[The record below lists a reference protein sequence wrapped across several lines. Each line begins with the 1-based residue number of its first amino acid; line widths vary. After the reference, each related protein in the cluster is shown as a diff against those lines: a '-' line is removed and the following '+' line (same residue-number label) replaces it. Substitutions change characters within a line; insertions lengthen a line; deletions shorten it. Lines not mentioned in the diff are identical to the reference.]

1 MYLKKIE
8 AQGFKSFANKAV
20 LEFTP
25 GIMGIVGPNGS
36 GKSNVADAVR
46 WVLGEQSAKQ
56 LRGGSMQDVIFFG
69 TEARKPMGYAYV
81 SLTLDNADHVL
92 PVDYDEVTV
101 TRQVFRSGESEYRMN
116 GNVCRLRDIYELF
129 YDSGIGKEG
138 YSIIGQ
144 GQIDQVLSNKPE
156 ERRLMFDEAAGIT
169 KFKKR
174 RDITNKK
181 LDSERQSLQR
191 VTDILG
197 ELEHR
202 VGPLEKQSIKARTYL
217 RLKEELKQYEVGAYS
232 LEAEELEKK
241 LAKTDDDLTIVSGD
255 LDQSHADADSLKEH
269 YDSLTQENDELDK
282 SLQEARGKLADLRV
296 LKENQEGRI
305 ALLEEQI
312 RTAAASKGLTE
323 DRIAA
328 IDKQIEELDAE
339 KEEIYVRKNELD
351 MLLDSS
357 DDRISEAEEAAE
369 EVEEEI
375 RALEFDLEQKN
386 RFIIETMN
394 EKVNISGELQGLN
407 SKEEQMKLRAEAIA
421 DTLKTNQKKRRER
434 EAQNQALQASLTDM
448 RAELDRLRAEEKV
461 HADAYRKAA
470 DEAEK
475 ERENYHRLSRE
486 ASVLSSR
493 RDTLENLAERYEGY
507 NGSVRRVMEQK
518 DRMPGIRGVVADLI
532 SSEKRYE
539 TAIETALGGR
549 IQNVVT
555 DTEET
560 AKKLIRYLKENRFG
574 RVTFLPVEAVSGD
587 KEYARPE
594 ALREKGIIGR
604 ASDLVKADAALYG
617 VVLYLLGNV
626 LVAEDMDK
634 AAAIARKYHY
644 RLHIVT
650 LDGEYLSPGG
660 AISGGAF
667 KSSSNLLGR
676 GRELKEVTET
686 LQKTKAASEQAKKAL
701 DRAESTAALEKE
713 QQGKLGSQISSL
725 ALKEAAL
732 SSQAESRRQEDRDA
746 LERDTALEVEQQKI
760 KEDIEALS
768 GERLRIQ
775 KRSVGL
781 DKNNESRQREVSRAM
796 NDLDR
801 KKEELAEKNKALEDL
816 RLEFSNLNQ
825 KNEFILENIRRLN
838 AETERLD
845 EEKEKLRGSAGDEAE
860 AEVLRKEEIEK
871 LRGSIAEE
879 EATTAEL
886 EIFLQEKM
894 QLQEKKRAEQQ
905 GFFDAREDL
914 TRRISA
920 LDKENYRL
928 QGIRQ
933 RLEEQIEKQAEY
945 LWSEYEMTPSQ
956 ARATKNTELG
966 SLAEIR
972 RFIAQKKS
980 EIRELGPVNVG
991 AIEEYK
997 EVAERYEFLKA
1008 QHEDLTK
1015 AEGELVSMID
1025 ELEDGMRR
1033 QFKERFAQIQIEF
1046 AKVFSELFAG
1056 GKGSLELEAGE
1067 DVLSAG
1073 VIINAQP
1080 PGKKLVNMMQLSGG
1094 EKALTAIALLFAIQN
1109 LKPSPFC
1116 LLDEIEAA
1124 LDEPNVNRFA
1134 DYLARLKGSTQF
1146 IVITHR
1152 RGTMEMTDRLY
1163 GITMQ
1168 EKGVSALVSV
1178 NLTDAKKTKELLGE

>member
-56 LRGGSMQDVIFFG
+56 LRGGSMQDVIFSG

-448 RAELDRLRAEEKV
+448 RAELDRLKAEEKV

-470 DEAEK
+470 DEAET

-713 QQGKLGSQISSL
+713 QQGKLGSLISSL

-838 AETERLD
+838 AETERLE

-879 EATTAEL
+879 EETTAEL

>member
-56 LRGGSMQDVIFFG
+56 LRGGSMQDVIFSG

-81 SLTLDNADHVL
+81 SLTLDNSDHVL

-101 TRQVFRSGESEYRMN
+101 TRQVFRSGESEYRIN
-116 GNVCRLRDIYELF
+116 GNTCRLRDIYEMF

-169 KFKKR
+169 KYRKR
-174 RDITNKK
+174 RDITQKK
-181 LDSERQSLQR
+181 LDSERQSMERLS
-191 VTDILG
+191 DIIG
-197 ELEHR
+197 ELR
-202 VGPLEKQSIKARTYL
+202 RQVGPLEKQSAKAKTYL
-217 RLKEELKQYEVGAYS
+217 KLRDELRSYEIGAFY
-232 LEAEELEKK
+232 LEATDLEKR
-241 LAKTDDDLTIVSGD
+241 LGQTQENLTVVSGD
-255 LDQSHADADSLKEH
+255 LERSHADADSLKQQ
-269 YDSLTQENDELDK
+269 YDDLTKLGEALDLEL
-282 SLQEARGKLADLRV
+282 QTARGELADLRV
-296 LKENQEGRI
+296 LKENKEGRI
-305 ALLEEQI
+305 TLLEEQI
-312 RTAAASKGLTE
+312 RTSAASQGLTA

-328 IDKQIEELDAE
+328 LDRQIEEIAAE
-339 KEEIYVRKNELD
+339 KEDIYRQKNELD
-351 MLLDSS
+351 VQLDET
-357 DDRISEAEEAAE
+357 DDRISAAETEAED
-369 EVEEEI
+369 VEETI
-375 RALEFDLEQKN
+375 RSVEFDLEQKN

-394 EKVNISGELQGLN
+394 EKVNISGELQGIK
-407 SKEEQMKLRAEAIA
+407 SREEQMELRSRAIQE
-421 DTLKTNQKKRRER
+421 TLKENQKKRRER
-434 EAQNQALQASLTDM
+434 EQQSKTLNATLADMRSALESLKEQEDLHREAQN
-448 RAELDRLRAEEKV
+448 K
-461 HADAYRKAA
+461 
-470 DEAEK
+470 AEK
-475 ERENYHRLSRE
+475 ELTENRDAFHRLSRE
-486 ASVLSSR
+486 YSVLQTR

-507 NGSVRRVMEQK
+507 NQSVRRLMEQK
-518 DRMPGIRGVVADLI
+518 AKFPGVRGVVADLI
-532 SSEKRYE
+532 SADKLYE

-555 DTEET
+555 DTEDT
-560 AKKLIRYLKENRFG
+560 AKKMISFLKENRFG
-574 RVTFLPVEAVSGD
+574 RVTFLPVDAVDGPRD
-587 KEYARPE
+587 FPFAE
-594 ALREKGIIGR
+594 ALSESGVIGR
-604 ASDLVKADAALYG
+604 ASDLVKADASLAG
-617 VVLYLLGNV
+617 IVRFLLGHV
-626 LVAEDMDK
+626 LVVSDMDR
-634 AAAIARKYHY
+634 AVQLARKYRY
-644 RLHIVT
+644 RMHIVT
-650 LDGEYLSPGG
+650 PEGEYLAPGG
-660 AISGGAF
+660 SISGGAF

-676 GRELKEVTET
+676 SRELSEVTEA
-686 LQKTKAASEQAKKAL
+686 LKQKKQDLDAAK
-701 DRAESTAALEKE
+701 RAADEAEKTAAAEKDLFE
-713 QQGKLGSQISSL
+713 KVSGERTSL
-725 ALKEAAL
+725 SLKEAAL
-732 SSQAESRRQEDRDA
+732 SSQAESRKREDREA

-760 KEDIEALS
+760 REDIEALS
-768 GERLRIQ
+768 AERLRIQ
-775 KRSVGL
+775 KHAVGL
-781 DKNNESRQREVSRAM
+781 DRDTESRQSEVSRSM
-796 NDLDR
+796 HRLETE
-801 KKEELAEKNKALEDL
+801 KEKLAEKTKVLEDL
-816 RLEFSNLNQ
+816 RLEFANLNQ

-838 AETERLD
+838 AETDRL
-845 EEKEKLRGSAGDEAE
+845 ENEKNELRGSAGNEEEAE
-860 AEVLRKEEIEK
+860 AERREEIACLRSEIESEAERMNELDILLAEK
-871 LRGSIAEE
+871 QKE
-879 EATTAEL
+879 
-886 EIFLQEKM
+886 QED
-894 QLQEKKRAEQQ
+894 QRAKQQ
-905 GFFDAREDL
+905 GFFEAREDL
-914 TRRISA
+914 SRRISE

-928 QGIRQ
+928 EGIRQ

-945 LWSEYEMTPSQ
+945 IWTEYEMTPSQ
-956 ARATKNTELG
+956 AKATRRTDIVSLTE
-966 SLAEIR
+966 AR
-972 RFIAQKKS
+972 RFIAQKKG
-980 EIRELGPVNVG
+980 EIKELGPVNVG

-997 EVAERYEFLKA
+997 EVSERYEFMNA
-1008 QHEDLTK
+1008 QYDDLVK
-1015 AEGELVSMID
+1015 AEGELAGMIG
-1025 ELEDGMRR
+1025 ELESGMRR
-1033 QFKERFAQIQIEF
+1033 QFRERFEQIRTEF

-1056 GKGSLELEAGE
+1056 GKGSLELESGE

>member
-56 LRGGSMQDVIFFG
+56 LRGGSMQDVIFSG

-81 SLTLDNADHVL
+81 SLTLDNSDHVL
-92 PVDYDEVTV
+92 PADYDEVTV
-101 TRQVFRSGESEYRMN
+101 TRQVFRSGESEYRIN
-116 GNVCRLRDIYELF
+116 GNPCRLRDIYEMF

-169 KFKKR
+169 KYRKR
-174 RDITNKK
+174 RDITQKK

-191 VTDILG
+191 VSDILS
-197 ELEHR
+197 ELKR
-202 VGPLEKQSIKARTYL
+202 QVGPLEKQSAKAKTYL
-217 RLKEELKQYEVGAYS
+217 KLRDELRSYEIGAYY
-232 LEAEELEKK
+232 LEATDLEKR
-241 LAKTDDDLTIVSGD
+241 LGQTQENLEVVSGD
-255 LDQSHADADSLKEH
+255 LERSHADADTLKQQ
-269 YDSLTQENDELDK
+269 YDDLTKLGELLDGE
-282 SLQEARGKLADLRV
+282 LQAARAELADLRV
-296 LKENQEGRI
+296 LKENKEGRI
-305 ALLEEQI
+305 TLLEEQI
-312 RTAAASKGLTE
+312 RTSAASQGLTA

-328 IDKQIEELDAE
+328 LDRQIDEINAE
-339 KEEIYVRKNELD
+339 KEEIYRQKNELD
-351 MLLDSS
+351 VQLDES
-357 DDRISEAEEAAE
+357 DDRISSAENEAE

-375 RALEFDLEQKN
+375 RAVEFELEQKN

-394 EKVNISGELQGLN
+394 EKINISGELQGLN
-407 SKEEQMKLRAEAIA
+407 SKEEQMQLRAAAIA
-421 DTLKTNQKKRRER
+421 DTLKENLKKRRER
-434 EAQNQALQASLTDM
+434 EQQSRALAASLEDM
-448 RAELDRLRAEEKV
+448 RKELAHLKEQEET
-461 HADAYRKAA
+461 HGAA
-470 DEAEK
+470 RDKAEK
-475 ERENYHRLSRE
+475 LLSESRDTFHRLSRE
-486 ASVLSSR
+486 YSVLQTR
-493 RDTLENLAERYEGY
+493 RDNLENLAERYEGY
-507 NGSVRRVMEQK
+507 NQSVRRVMEQK
-518 DRMPGIRGVVADLI
+518 AKFPGVRGVVADLI
-532 SSEKRYE
+532 SADKRYE

-549 IQNVVT
+549 IQNIVT

-560 AKKLIRYLKENRFG
+560 AKKMIAFLKENRFG
-574 RVTFLPVEAVSGD
+574 RATFLPVNAVNGAEAFSV
-587 KEYARPE
+587 PE
-594 ALREKGIIGR
+594 ALSEKGVIGR
-604 ASDLVKADAALYG
+604 ASELVKADASLSG
-617 VVLYLLGNV
+617 VVRFLLGHV
-626 LVAEDMDK
+626 LVVDGMDQ
-634 AAAIARKYHY
+634 ALFLARKYRY
-644 RLHIVT
+644 RMHIVT
-650 LDGEYLSPGG
+650 LEGEYLAPGG
-660 AISGGAF
+660 SISGGAF

-676 GRELKEVTET
+676 SRELSEVTASLKQMKKE
-686 LQKTKAASEQAKKAL
+686 LDAAKQSAEEAEKTASSERELYGKAAAE
-701 DRAESTAALEKE
+701 RA
-713 QQGKLGSQISSL
+713 SL
-725 ALKEAAL
+725 SLKEAAL
-732 SSQAESRRQEDRDA
+732 ASQSESRRREDREA
-746 LERDTALEVEQQKI
+746 RERDTALEVEQQKI
-760 KEDIEALS
+760 KDDIKGIAE
-768 GERLRIQ
+768 ERLRIQ

-781 DKNNESRQREVSRAM
+781 DRDNETRQSEVSRSM
-796 NDLDR
+796 HRLETE
-801 KKEELAEKNKALEDL
+801 KGKLAEKTKALEDL
-816 RLEFSNLNQ
+816 RLEFANLNQ

-838 AETERLD
+838 SETDRLEEEKKALSGSVGNEEEAEAQRRTEIGQLREEIEAETERMNELD
-845 EEKEKLRGSAGDEAE
+845 
-860 AEVLRKEEIEK
+860 
-871 LRGSIAEE
+871 
-879 EATTAEL
+879 
-886 EIFLQEKM
+886 IFLDGKQKEQET
-894 QLQEKKRAEQQ
+894 QRAKQQ
-905 GFFDAREDL
+905 GFFEAREDL
-914 TRRISA
+914 TRRISE

-928 QGIRQ
+928 EGIKQ

-945 LWSEYEMTPSQ
+945 IWTEYEMTPSQ
-956 ARATKNTELG
+956 AKATRREDIVSLTE
-966 SLAEIR
+966 AR
-972 RFIAQKKS
+972 RFIAQKKG
-980 EIRELGPVNVG
+980 EIKELGPVNVG

-997 EVAERYEFLKA
+997 EVSERYEFLNT
-1008 QHEDLTK
+1008 QYEDLVK
-1015 AEGELVSMID
+1015 AEGELVGMIG
-1025 ELEDGMRR
+1025 ELESGMRK
-1033 QFKERFAQIQIEF
+1033 QFKERFEQIRTEF
-1046 AKVFSELFAG
+1046 GKVFSELFAG
-1056 GKGSLELEAGE
+1056 GKGSLELEQGE

>member
-56 LRGGSMQDVIFFG
+56 LRGGSMQVVIFSG

-81 SLTLDNADHVL
+81 SLTVDMADHVL

-269 YDSLTQENDELDK
+269 YDSLTKENEELDK

-421 DTLKTNQKKRRER
+421 DTLKTNQKQRRER

-448 RAELDRLRAEEKV
+448 RAELDRLKAEEKV
-461 HADAYRKAA
+461 HADAYQKAA

-507 NGSVRRVMEQK
+507 NGSVRRVIPAK
-518 DRMPGIRGVVADLI
+518 DVGVAGNKFCADAGKHF
-532 SSEKRYE
+532 SARQR
-539 TAIETALGGR
+539 AALLGKFG
-549 IQNVVT
+549 V
-555 DTEET
+555 
-560 AKKLIRYLKENRFG
+560 ENRLHKHVSYLLGKAF
-574 RVTFLPVEAVSGD
+574 VVLAVDGVHH
-587 KEYARPE
+587 
-594 ALREKGIIGR
+594 
-604 ASDLVKADAALYG
+604 LVNFLYG
-617 VVLYLLGNV
+617 VDTNGFMRLRPVPRATVFRPQKFYYAAQIVEIISVFAKKFPRRKHKPRGIIVNGKPV
-626 LVAEDMDK
+626 RLVEKDLFGFITVKRNA
-634 AAAIARKYHY
+634 
-644 RLHIVT
+644 
-650 LDGEYLSPGG
+650 
-660 AISGGAF
+660 GAF
-667 KSSSNLLGR
+667 
-676 GRELKEVTET
+676 V
-686 LQKTKAASEQAKKAL
+686 A
-701 DRAESTAALEKE
+701 
-713 QQGKLGSQISSL
+713 
-725 ALKEAAL
+725 
-732 SSQAESRRQEDRDA
+732 
-746 LERDTALEVEQQKI
+746 V
-760 KEDIEALS
+760 
-768 GERLRIQ
+768 
-775 KRSVGL
+775 
-781 DKNNESRQREVSRAM
+781 
-796 NDLDR
+796 
-801 KKEELAEKNKALEDL
+801 
-816 RLEFSNLNQ
+816 
-825 KNEFILENIRRLN
+825 
-838 AETERLD
+838 
-845 EEKEKLRGSAGDEAE
+845 
-860 AEVLRKEEIEK
+860 
-871 LRGSIAEE
+871 
-879 EATTAEL
+879 
-886 EIFLQEKM
+886 
-894 QLQEKKRAEQQ
+894 
-905 GFFDAREDL
+905 FF
-914 TRRISA
+914 
-920 LDKENYRL
+920 
-928 QGIRQ
+928 
-933 RLEEQIEKQAEY
+933 
-945 LWSEYEMTPSQ
+945 
-956 ARATKNTELG
+956 
-966 SLAEIR
+966 
-972 RFIAQKKS
+972 
-980 EIRELGPVNVG
+980 
-991 AIEEYK
+991 
-997 EVAERYEFLKA
+997 
-1008 QHEDLTK
+1008 HK
-1015 AEGELVSMID
+1015 AEFHFS
-1025 ELEDGMRR
+1025 R
-1033 QFKERFAQIQIEF
+1033 ERFAVYIVN
-1046 AKVFSELFAG
+1046 AKR
-1056 GKGSLELEAGE
+1056 
-1067 DVLSAG
+1067 SA
-1073 VIINAQP
+1073 A
-1080 PGKKLVNMMQLSGG
+1080 
-1094 EKALTAIALLFAIQN
+1094 
-1109 LKPSPFC
+1109 
-1116 LLDEIEAA
+1116 
-1124 LDEPNVNRFA
+1124 
-1134 DYLARLKGSTQF
+1134 
-1146 IVITHR
+1146 
-1152 RGTMEMTDRLY
+1152 
-1163 GITMQ
+1163 
-1168 EKGVSALVSV
+1168 
-1178 NLTDAKKTKELLGE
+1178 

>member
-56 LRGGSMQDVIFFG
+56 LRGGSMQDVIFSG

-81 SLTLDNADHVL
+81 SLTLDNSDHVL
-92 PVDYDEVTV
+92 PVEYDEVTV
-101 TRQVFRSGESEYRMN
+101 TRQVFRSGESEYKIN
-116 GNVCRLRDIYELF
+116 GNTCRLRDIYEMF

-174 RDITNKK
+174 RDITTKK
-181 LDSERQSLQR
+181 LDSERQSLAR
-191 VTDILG
+191 ITDVLN

-202 VGPLEKQSIKARTYL
+202 VGPLEKQSVKARTYL
-217 RLKEELKQYEVGAYS
+217 RLKEELKAYEIGAFY
-232 LEAEELEKK
+232 LESSELEKK
-241 LAKTDDDLTIVSGD
+241 LLQTEENLETVEGD
-255 LDQSHADADSLKEH
+255 LDQSHLNEDSLKEH
-269 YDSLTQENDELDK
+269 YDSLTKENEELDQAI
-282 SLQEARGKLADLRV
+282 QEARGQLADLRV
-296 LKENQEGRI
+296 MKENKEGRI
-305 ALLEEQI
+305 LLLEEQI
-312 RTAAASKGLTE
+312 RTSAASKGLTA

-328 IDKQIEELDAE
+328 MDAQIASIEEE
-339 KEEIYVRKNELD
+339 KEGVFAQKNELD
-351 MLLDSS
+351 IQLDRA
-357 DDRISEAEEAAE
+357 DDVISAAEEEAE
-369 EVEEEI
+369 EVEESI
-375 RALEFDLEQKN
+375 RAIEFDLEQKN

-407 SKEEQMKLRAEAIA
+407 SKEEQMKLRQQAIA
-421 DTLKTNQKKRRER
+421 DALKAGLKRRKER
-434 EAQNQALQASLTDM
+434 DEQNKAIAASLTDM
-448 RAELDRLRAEEKV
+448 RAALARLKAEYESS
-461 HADAYRKAA
+461 AA
-470 DEAEK
+470 GLSDAEK
-475 ERENYHRLSRE
+475 ASSSGRDNVNRLTREY
-486 ASVLSSR
+486 SVLQNR

-518 DRMPGIRGVVADLI
+518 EKIPGIKGVAADLI
-532 SSEKRYE
+532 SAEKRYE

-549 IQNVVT
+549 IQNVIT

-560 AKKLIRYLKENRFG
+560 AKRLIRFLKENRYG
-574 RVTFLPVEAVSGD
+574 RATFLPVDAINGD
-587 KEYARPE
+587 RNYPYPE
-594 ALREKGIIGR
+594 ALREDGIIGR
-604 ASDLVKADAALYG
+604 ASDLVKADASLKG
-617 VVLYLLGNV
+617 VVLYLLGNI
-626 LVAEDMDK
+626 LVANDMDR
-634 AAAIARKYHY
+634 ATVIARKYRY

-650 LDGEYLSPGG
+650 LDGENLSPGG

-676 GRELKEVTET
+676 GRELKEVVQT
-686 LQKTKAASEQAKKAL
+686 LDKTKKELEAA
-701 DRAESTAALEKE
+701 RAALEKAE
-713 QQGKLGSQISSL
+713 RDMASAKEETEKLRSDITSL
-725 ALKEAAL
+725 GLKEAAL
-732 SSQAESRRQEDRDA
+732 SSQAESRKAEDREAQERDAA
-746 LERDTALEVEQQKI
+746 LEMEQQKI
-760 KEDIEALS
+760 RDDLKALA
-768 GERLRIQ
+768 EQRLNTQR
-775 KRSVGL
+775 RSVGL
-781 DKNNESRQREVSRAM
+781 DRDNESRQSEVSRTLAS
-796 NDLDR
+796 LDR
-801 KKEELAEKNKALEDL
+801 EKEKLTEKTKQLEEL
-816 RLEFSNLNQ
+816 RLEFANLNQ
-825 KNEFILENIRRLN
+825 KNEFLLENIRRLN
-838 AETERLD
+838 SEIKRLEEEKDKLSGSVIDEDEAELERRTEIGMLRQEIEDAEAKQLSLD
-845 EEKEKLRGSAGDEAE
+845 DFLKEKLS
-860 AEVLRKEEIEK
+860 
-871 LRGSIAEE
+871 
-879 EATTAEL
+879 
-886 EIFLQEKM
+886 LQE
-894 QLQEKKRAEQQ
+894 QKRNEQQ
-905 GFFDAREDL
+905 GFFEAREDL
-914 TRRISA
+914 TRRISE
-920 LDKENYRL
+920 LDKENFRL
-928 QGIRQ
+928 QSIHQ

-945 LWSEYEMTPSQ
+945 LWTEYEMTPSQ
-956 ARATKNTELG
+956 AKAARNTELG
-966 SLAEIR
+966 SLSEIKR
-972 RFIAQKKS
+972 YISQKKS
-980 EIRELGPVNVG
+980 EIKELGPVNVG

-997 EVAERYEFLKA
+997 EVAERYEFLKG
-1008 QHEDLTK
+1008 QHEDLLK
-1015 AEGELVSMID
+1015 AEGELVGMID
-1025 ELEDGMRR
+1025 ELENGMRK
-1033 QFKERFAQIQIEF
+1033 QFRERFAEIQKEF
-1046 AKVFSELFAG
+1046 ARVFSELFAG
-1056 GKGSLELEAGE
+1056 GRGSVELEPGE

-1134 DYLARLKGSTQF
+1134 DYLARLKGTTQF

-1178 NLTDAKKTKELLGE
+1178 SLKDAGKTKELLGE

>member
-56 LRGGSMQDVIFFG
+56 LRGGSMQDVIFSG

-81 SLTLDNADHVL
+81 SLTLDNSDHVL
-92 PVDYDEVTV
+92 PVDYGEVTV
-101 TRQVFRSGESEYRMN
+101 TRQVFRSGESEYRIN
-116 GNVCRLRDIYELF
+116 GNPCRLRDIYEMF

-169 KFKKR
+169 KYRKR
-174 RDITNKK
+174 RDITQKK

-191 VTDILG
+191 VSDILS
-197 ELEHR
+197 ELKR
-202 VGPLEKQSIKARTYL
+202 QVGPLEKQSAKAKTYL
-217 RLKEELKQYEVGAYS
+217 KLRDELRSYEIGAYY
-232 LEAEELEKK
+232 LEATDLEKR
-241 LAKTDDDLTIVSGD
+241 LGQTQENLEVVSGD
-255 LDQSHADADSLKEH
+255 LERSHADADTLKQQ
-269 YDSLTQENDELDK
+269 YDDLTKLGEVLDGEL
-282 SLQEARGKLADLRV
+282 QAARAELADLRV
-296 LKENQEGRI
+296 LKENKEGRI
-305 ALLEEQI
+305 TLLEEQI
-312 RTAAASKGLTE
+312 RTSAASQGLTA

-328 IDKQIEELDAE
+328 LDRQIDEINAE
-339 KEEIYVRKNELD
+339 KEEIYRQKNELD
-351 MLLDSS
+351 VQLDES
-357 DDRISEAEEAAE
+357 DDRISSAETEAE

-375 RALEFDLEQKN
+375 RAVEFELEQKN

-394 EKVNISGELQGLN
+394 EKINISGELQGLN
-407 SKEEQMKLRAEAIA
+407 SKEEQMQLRAAAIA
-421 DTLKTNQKKRRER
+421 DALKENLKKRRER
-434 EAQNQALQASLTDM
+434 EQQSRALAASLEDM
-448 RAELDRLRAEEKV
+448 RTELARLKEEE
-461 HADAYRKAA
+461 AA
-470 DEAEK
+470 HGAARDKAEK
-475 ERENYHRLSRE
+475 TLTESRDAFHRLSRE
-486 ASVLSSR
+486 YSVLQTR

-507 NGSVRRVMEQK
+507 NQSVRRVMEQK
-518 DRMPGIRGVVADLI
+518 AKFPGVRGVVADLI
-532 SSEKRYE
+532 SADKRYE

-549 IQNVVT
+549 IQNIVT
-555 DTEET
+555 DTEDT
-560 AKKLIRYLKENRFG
+560 AKKMIAFLKENRFG
-574 RVTFLPVEAVSGD
+574 RATFLPVNAVNGAEAFPV
-587 KEYARPE
+587 PE
-594 ALREKGIIGR
+594 ALSEKGVIGR
-604 ASDLVKADAALYG
+604 ASELVKAEASLSG
-617 VVLYLLGNV
+617 VVRFLLGHV
-626 LVAEDMDK
+626 LVVDGMDQ
-634 AAAIARKYHY
+634 ALTLARKYRY
-644 RLHIVT
+644 RMHIVT
-650 LDGEYLSPGG
+650 LEGEYLAPGG
-660 AISGGAF
+660 SISGGAF

-676 GRELKEVTET
+676 SRELSEVTASLKQMKKDLDAAKQSADEAE
-686 LQKTKAASEQAKKAL
+686 KTASSERELYEKSAAE
-701 DRAESTAALEKE
+701 RA
-713 QQGKLGSQISSL
+713 SL
-725 ALKEAAL
+725 SLKEAAL
-732 SSQAESRRQEDRDA
+732 ASQSESRRREDREA

-760 KEDIEALS
+760 KDDIKGIAE
-768 GERLRIQ
+768 ERLRIQ

-781 DKNNESRQREVSRAM
+781 DRDNETRQSEVSRSM
-796 NDLDR
+796 HRLETE
-801 KKEELAEKNKALEDL
+801 KGKLAEKTKALEDL
-816 RLEFSNLNQ
+816 RLEFANLNQ

-838 AETERLD
+838 SETDRLEEEKKTLSGSVGNEEEAEAQRRTEIGQLREEIEAETERMNELD
-845 EEKEKLRGSAGDEAE
+845 
-860 AEVLRKEEIEK
+860 
-871 LRGSIAEE
+871 
-879 EATTAEL
+879 
-886 EIFLQEKM
+886 IFLDGKQEE
-894 QLQEKKRAEQQ
+894 QEAQRAKQQ
-905 GFFDAREDL
+905 GFFEAREDL
-914 TRRISA
+914 TRRISE

-928 QGIRQ
+928 EGIKQ

-945 LWSEYEMTPSQ
+945 IWTEYEMTPSQ
-956 ARATKNTELG
+956 AKATRREDIVSLTEARL
-966 SLAEIR
+966 
-972 RFIAQKKS
+972 FIAQKKG

-997 EVAERYEFLKA
+997 EVSERYECLNT
-1008 QHEDLTK
+1008 QYEDLVK
-1015 AEGELVSMID
+1015 AEGELGGMIG
-1025 ELEDGMRR
+1025 ELESGMRK
-1033 QFKERFAQIQIEF
+1033 QFKERFEQIRTEF
-1046 AKVFSELFAG
+1046 GKVFSELFAG
-1056 GKGSLELEAGE
+1056 GKGSLEREQGE

-1134 DYLARLKGSTQF
+1134 DYLARLKDSTQF

>member
-20 LEFTP
+20 LEFSP

-56 LRGGSMQDVIFFG
+56 LRGGSMQDVIFSG

-101 TRQVFRSGESEYRMN
+101 TRQVFRSGESEYRIN
-116 GNVCRLRDIYELF
+116 GNPCRLRDIYEMF

-169 KFKKR
+169 KYRKR
-174 RDITNKK
+174 RDITAKK

-191 VTDILG
+191 ISDIIG
-197 ELEHR
+197 ELKR
-202 VGPLEKQSIKARTYL
+202 QVGPLEKQSAKAKTYL
-217 RLKEELKQYEVGAYS
+217 KLRDELRSYEIGAYY
-232 LEAEELEKK
+232 LEATDLEKK
-241 LAKTDDDLTIVSGD
+241 LGKTQEDLEIVTGD
-255 LDQSHADADSLKEH
+255 LEKSHADEDTLKQQ
-269 YDSLTQENDELDK
+269 YDELTKLGEALDGE
-282 SLQEARGKLADLRV
+282 LQGARGELADLRV
-296 LKENQEGRI
+296 LKENKEGRI
-305 ALLEEQI
+305 ILLEEQI
-312 RTAAASKGLTE
+312 RTSAASQGLTA

-328 IDKQIEELDAE
+328 LDRQIAEINAE
-339 KEEIYVRKNELD
+339 KEDIYRQKNELD
-351 MLLDSS
+351 VQLDES
-357 DDRISEAEEAAE
+357 DDRISAAETEAEDT
-369 EVEEEI
+369 EEEI
-375 RALEFDLEQKN
+375 RAVEFELEQKN

-407 SKEEQMKLRAEAIA
+407 SKEEQMQLRVRAIEQ
-421 DTLKTNQKKRRER
+421 TLKENRKKSRER
-434 EAQNQALQASLTDM
+434 EEQSRALSASLDDM
-448 RAELDRLRAEEKV
+448 RAELARLKEEADTHREAQKKAEETLTK
-461 HADAYRKAA
+461 
-470 DEAEK
+470 
-475 ERENYHRLSRE
+475 SRE
-486 ASVLSSR
+486 AFHQFSREYSVLQTR
-493 RDTLENLAERYEGY
+493 RETLENLAERYEGY
-507 NGSVRRVMEQK
+507 NQSVRRVMEQK
-518 DRMPGIRGVVADLI
+518 AKFPGVRGVTADLI
-532 SSEKRYE
+532 TTDKRYE

-555 DTEET
+555 DTEDT
-560 AKKLIRYLKENRFG
+560 AKRIIEYLKENRFG
-574 RVTFLPVEAVSGD
+574 RVTFLPVDAVDGPEAFPF
-587 KEYARPE
+587 PE
-594 ALREKGIIGR
+594 ALREKGVIGR
-604 ASDLVKADAALYG
+604 ASELVKADKSLAG
-617 VVLYLLGNV
+617 VVRFLLGHV

-634 AAAIARKYHY
+634 ALSLARKYRY
-644 RLHIVT
+644 RMHIVT
-650 LDGEYLSPGG
+650 LEGEYLAPGG
-660 AISGGAF
+660 SISGGAF

-676 GRELKEVTET
+676 SRELAEVTET
-686 LQKTKAASEQAKKAL
+686 LKQKKKDLDAAKLNADEAEKLASAERELFEKAA
-701 DRAESTAALEKE
+701 AER
-713 QQGKLGSQISSL
+713 SSL
-725 ALKEAAL
+725 SLKEAAL
-732 SSQAESRRQEDRDA
+732 SSQAESRKREDREA

-760 KEDIEALS
+760 REDIKAVAE
-768 GERLRIQ
+768 ERLRIQ
-775 KRSVGL
+775 KRAVGL
-781 DKNNESRQREVSRAM
+781 DRDNETRQSEVSRSM
-796 NDLDR
+796 HRLE
-801 KKEELAEKNKALEDL
+801 KEKEKLAEKTKILEDL
-816 RLEFSNLNQ
+816 RLEFANLNQ

-838 AETERLD
+838 SETDRLE
-845 EEKEKLRGSAGDEAE
+845 EEKKTLGSTVGNEEEAE
-860 AEVLRKEEIEK
+860 AERRSEIEQLRKEIED
-871 LRGSIAEE
+871 E
-879 EATTAEL
+879 TARMNEL
-886 EIFLQEKM
+886 DIFLEEKQKEQEVQRTK
-894 QLQEKKRAEQQ
+894 QQ
-905 GFFDAREDL
+905 GFFEAREDL
-914 TRRISA
+914 TRRISE

-928 QGIRQ
+928 EANKQ

-945 LWSEYEMTPSQ
+945 IWSEYEMTPSQ
-956 ARATKNTELG
+956 AKATRREDIVSLTE
-966 SLAEIR
+966 AR
-972 RFIAQKKS
+972 RYIAQKKG
-980 EIRELGPVNVG
+980 EIKELGPVNVG
-991 AIEEYK
+991 AIDEYK
-997 EVAERYEFLKA
+997 EVAERYEFLNA
-1008 QHEDLTK
+1008 QYEDLVK
-1015 AEGELVSMID
+1015 AEGELVGMIS
-1025 ELEDGMRR
+1025 ELESGMRK
-1033 QFKERFAQIQIEF
+1033 QFKERFEQIRAEF
-1046 AKVFSELFAG
+1046 GKVFSELFAG
-1056 GKGSLELEAGE
+1056 GKGSLELEPGE

-1178 NLTDAKKTKELLGE
+1178 SLTDAKKTKELLGE